1 MKAKSEFVHNSLSY
15 KKLLGF
21 NQLISTSLNSVNQ
34 VTEEFYIYSS
44 LKRVSLDLMDV
55 GTWRCGPHPQ
65 CAKVGF

>member
-1 MKAKSEFVHNSLSY
+1 MKAKAEFVHNSLSY
-15 KKLLGF
+15 KKLSF

-55 GTWRCGPHPQ
+55 GT
-65 CAKVGF
+65 